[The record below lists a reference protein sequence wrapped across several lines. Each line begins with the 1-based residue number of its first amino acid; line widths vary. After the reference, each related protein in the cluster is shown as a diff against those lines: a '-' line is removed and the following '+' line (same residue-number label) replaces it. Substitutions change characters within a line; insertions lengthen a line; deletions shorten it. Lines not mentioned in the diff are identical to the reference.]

1 VTLTAVGVARENGKG
16 APLPCRCRR
25 MPPLRGCVMRLTGRG
40 AERGMLDQFVG
51 AIRSGESRALVLSGE
66 AGVGKT
72 ALLEYWTAR

>member
-1 VTLTAVGVARENGKG
+1 
-16 APLPCRCRR
+16 

>member
-1 VTLTAVGVARENGKG
+1 VARENAKVS
-16 APLPCRCRR
+16 ATALQ
-25 MPPLRGCVMRLTGRG
+25 MQADATVAGCVMRLTGRG